1 MFLAL
6 LGHPPELLPQ
16 TAPLL
21 TQWKED
27 NSRLQRH
34 VSLAIAYNIW
44 QYWNQTHDAPF
55 MHEYG
60 LEMLLEIAHFWQS
73 IAQFDPQHQRYSIED
88 VMGPDEFHEKYP
100 FAQKSGLKNNA
111 YTNMMVVWLFE
122 TIETLTN
129 TFDAKV
135 IDEQLIKTS
144 APKNFLQ
151 KMREIKHQL
160 YLEINEDGIIAQFEG
175 YFKLKELDWTAYQA
189 KYSNIYRMDRLL
201 NAEGLSADDYQVAKQ
216 ADTLMIF
223 YNLSKKQV
231 DHILVDLN
239 YTLPE
244 DYVEQNL
251 AYYLARTTHGSTLS
265 RIVHAQLAAIVK
277 DDVLAWRLFQEAL
290 SSDYHDIQGGTTAEG
305 IHAGVMA
312 ATLWIPLST
321 FAGLDLRQG
330 TVTFRPRLPEHW
342 EMLRF
347 NFTWRKIDFHVCLTS
362 NCLEITSSHDCEI
375 ALFEQTVFL
384 QKQLTKIVNY

>member
-1 MFLAL
+1 
-6 LGHPPELLPQ
+6 
-16 TAPLL
+16 
-21 TQWKED
+21 
-27 NSRLQRH
+27 
-34 VSLAIAYNIW
+34 
-44 QYWNQTHDAPF
+44 

-175 YFKLKELDWTAYQA
+175 YFKLKELDWAAYQA

-277 DDVLAWRLFQEAL
+277 DDTLAWRLFQEAL

-375 ALFEQTVFL
+375 ALFEHTVFL

>member
-1 MFLAL
+1 
-6 LGHPPELLPQ
+6 
-16 TAPLL
+16 
-21 TQWKED
+21 
-27 NSRLQRH
+27 
-34 VSLAIAYNIW
+34 
-44 QYWNQTHDAPF
+44 

-100 FAQKSGLKNNA
+100 FAQKGGLKNNA

-201 NAEGLSADDYQVAKQ
+201 NAETLSADDYQVAKQ

-277 DDVLAWRLFQEAL
+277 DDTLAWRLFQEAL
-290 SSDYHDIQGGTTAEG
+290 SSDYHDIQGGNHSRRNSRRRNG
-305 IHAGVMA
+305 WYFMDSLKHLCGFR
-312 ATLWIPLST
+312 
-321 FAGLDLRQG
+321 FASRNRYVPSSLTRALGN
-330 TVTFRPRLPEHW
+330 VTFQLYLAKDGLSCLSDEQLPR
-342 EMLRF
+342 
-347 NFTWRKIDFHVCLTS
+347 DYQQS
-362 NCLEITSSHDCEI
+362 
-375 ALFEQTVFL
+375 
-384 QKQLTKIVNY
+384 